1 MTNVE
6 VKDALVL
13 ADLNRELARVQEA
26 RKKQFAAI
34 VRFVQ
39 LREAK
44 GPAKDM
50 MEQIRRDNKLC
61 RLLVDLEDQSEI
73 IAMTELVRDLTM
85 KQSRRKSRRHSTNHS
100 ITQEYVRPKR

>member
-1 MTNVE
+1 MRNAE
-6 VKDALVL
+6 VKDALDL
-13 ADLNRELARVQEA
+13 AELNRELVHAQEA

-50 MEQIRRDNKLC
+50 MEQIGRDKKLC
-61 RLLVDLEDQSEI
+61 KLLVDLEDKSEI
-73 IAMTELVRDLTM
+73 IAMMEFVHDFRVKPLASEVFA
-85 KQSRRKSRRHSTNHS
+85 
-100 ITQEYVRPKR
+100 